1 MLIAHGMRE
10 QEAKIEGKKDGERE
24 GVRDRG
30 DRERVGRRREMYPCM
45 FTVHID
51 Y

>member
-1 MLIAHGMRE
+1 M
-10 QEAKIEGKKDGERE
+10 ERE

-30 DRERVGRRREMYPCM
+30 IERVGRRREMYPCM